1 MKNQTIRCAKCRV
14 TRKICQ
20 KEDGTGPSFCPTL
33 NENQV
38 ISEALRTYE
47 DPHIREFARRASIQ
61 EGECYANRGSRK
73 KSYISPVKTRVQ
85 EVCEFA
91 AKMNY
96 KKLGIAFCSGLQEE
110 ASLLQDILEKQGFYV
125 ISVICK
131 VGRVPKEQLHIK
143 EQEKINPGQFESM
156 CSPIAQAYLLNAK
169 GTDFNIVVGLCVGH
183 DSLFLKHSE
192 APCTVLVVKD
202 RVLGHNPVA
211 ALYTSAGYYRKLSQ
225 VKLGKG
231 GAVRQAMIS
240 EDG

>member
-1 MKNQTIRCAKCRV
+1 MKKQIIQCAKCKV

-33 NENQV
+33 NKNRV
-38 ISEALRTYE
+38 ISQALKTYE
-47 DPHIREFARRASIQ
+47 DPHVRELARQASIQ
-61 EGECYANRGSRK
+61 EGECYANRGSQK
-73 KSYISPVKTRVQ
+73 NSYINPVKTRVQ

-96 KKLGIAFCSGLQEE
+96 RKLGIAFCSGLRQE
-110 ASLLQDILEKQGFYV
+110 ASLLQDILEKQGFEV
-125 ISVICK
+125 ISVVCK
-131 VGRVPKEQLHIK
+131 VGRVPKEELGIK
-143 EQEKINPGQFESM
+143 DKEKIKPGEFEAMCNP
-156 CSPIAQAYLLNAK
+156 ITQAYLLNAE

-183 DSLFLKHSE
+183 DSLFLKYSE

-225 VKLGKG
+225 AKFGKG
-231 GAVRQAMIS
+231 EAIEQSVVN
-240 EDG
+240 